1 MAGLPIPPS
10 LFFFGPPSTE
20 RSAILSNVFTLDSL
34 REETIKRYE
43 PTKIELAD
51 GSFIELKS
59 VLRIGKNDR
68 DAVLAA
74 IEEINSL
81 QEDIDGDDE
90 ELLDSYADKVC
101 KSIEKIFKLVADKPK
116 RLVLELDHEVPGI
129 KVNLYTAVLGRWMGD
144 SQLGEVE
151 SSPSS

>member
-1 MAGLPIPPS
+1 M
-10 LFFFGPPSTE
+10 
-20 RSAILSNVFTLDSL
+20 SNVFTLDSL
-34 REETIKRYE
+34 REETVKRYE
-43 PTKIELAD
+43 PTKIELPD

-59 VLRIGKNDR
+59 VLRIGKKDR
-68 DAVLAA
+68 DSVLAA

-81 QEDIDGDDE
+81 EEELKSDDE
-90 ELLDSYADKVC
+90 DDVDGYADKVC

-116 RLVLELDHEVPGI
+116 RLTAELDHEVPAV
-129 KVNLYTAVLGRWMGD
+129 KVGLYTAVLSRWMGD